1 MYPRMYGL
9 QRAWLKKFLKS
20 PVSQDLSRSNL
31 VNSPK
36 KGQNPLD
43 SIFIIIN
50 TYCEGNRFGKV
61 LC

>member
-1 MYPRMYGL
+1 MYPRMFGL

-50 TYCEGNRFGKV
+50 TYCEGN
-61 LC
+61 